1 MQFIVHTLSRIMD
14 GITSLTVSSKGIV
27 IEDKQGKKLYTW
39 QSQLQPPQI
48 LEGKITP
55 KIQIFMPDTRIKV
68 RIKEC
73 DLDRAQFELQ
83 KFWLTSHMVKL
94 RQSIAKI
101 EALLE
106 RRYLSHGL
114 LKAAKDMAQELASH
128 WLTWSMDQRLEAY
141 FAQTRYTLEE
151 VHTWQPQDVD
161 DFREAFI
168 AKQLAD
174 YEDFFDSIA
183 GHPLT
188 IAQRRACVVIDERQL
203 LLAGAGTGKT
213 SVMVAKAGYLIA
225 AGVADASQILML
237 AYGKEAANEMQSRLS
252 DAQLSVT
259 SRTFHSLGI
268 RILTEVEGKAPQ
280 LSKLSNDENQ
290 KRQFLLE
297 TLQSLCQDRDFAN
310 NLLALLKESFNLD
323 AHEVEIDFAAPYL
336 DKLVKQFSELIGLY
350 KQSRSLGPGHI
361 QKIESEFELYL
372 AVFRPVLTEYQ
383 LYLNNERAID
393 YDDMISSAT
402 KYVKTGQFKSEWLH
416 VLVDEF
422 QDISPARAELVKAL
436 LVQRH
441 RSYLFAVGD
450 DWQSIYRFS
459 GADLSLTTHFSQHF
473 GPSTVMQLDKTFR
486 YPQDLLDLASDFVC
500 QNPQQIVK
508 QVRAQILSDGP
519 SVVIEHDQQNDLVYA
534 KLSELSKIAPHC
546 SVMILARYHKQLPDS
561 QTLQKLNNQFNTI
574 NIKSMTFHA
583 AKGKEADYTIIIGLD
598 KRVPTKQTTDKVIDA
613 FLPAL
618 EAFPYAEERRLF
630 YVALTRA
637 KKCAFIM
644 SPKEPSRFI
653 CEIAEQL

>member
-1 MQFIVHTLSRIMD
+1 M
-14 GITSLTVSSKGIV
+14 TVSSKGIV
-27 IEDKQGKKLYTW
+27 IEGKLGKKLYTW
-39 QSQLQPPQI
+39 QSQLQPPLI

-55 KIQIFMPDTRIKV
+55 KIQIFMPDTRIKI
-68 RIKEC
+68 RIKDS
-73 DLDRAQFELQ
+73 DLDHAQFELQ

-114 LKAAKDMAQELASH
+114 LKTAKEMAQELAEH

-141 FAQTRYTLEE
+141 FVQTRYTLEE

-174 YEDFFDSIA
+174 YGGFFDRIA
-183 GHPLT
+183 GQPLT

-213 SVMVAKAGYLIA
+213 SVMIAKAGYLIS
-225 AGVADASQILML
+225 AGVSDASQILML

-259 SRTFHSLGI
+259 CRTFHSLGI

-280 LSKLSNDENQ
+280 LSQLSNDAHQ
-290 KRQFLLE
+290 KHQFLLE
-297 TLQSLCQDRDFAN
+297 TLQSLCQDRDFSN
-310 NLLALLKESFNLD
+310 NLLALLKDSFNVD
-323 AHEVEIDFAAPYL
+323 VREVEVDFTAPYL
-336 DKLVKQFSELIGLY
+336 SKLVKQFSDLISLY
-350 KQSRSLGPGHI
+350 KQSRSVGSGHI
-361 QKIESEFELYL
+361 QQIESEFELYL
-372 AVFRPVLTEYQ
+372 LVFRPVLTEYQ
-383 LYLNNERAID
+383 LYLNNEHAID
-393 YDDMISSAT
+393 YDDMISNAT
-402 KYVKTGQFKSEWLH
+402 KYVKSGQYKSEWLH

-436 LVQRH
+436 LAQRN
-441 RSYLFAVGD
+441 RSHLFAVGD

-486 YPQDLLDLASDFVC
+486 YPQELLDLASDFVC

-508 QVRAQILSDGP
+508 QVRAQVLSDGP

-534 KLSELSKIAPHC
+534 KLSELAKTTSHC
-546 SVMILARYHKQLPDS
+546 SVMILARYHKQLTDN
-561 QTLQKLNNQFNTI
+561 QTIEKLNKQFKTI
-574 NIKSMTFHA
+574 DIKSMTFHA

-598 KRVPTKQTTDKVIDA
+598 KSVPTKQTTDKVIDA

-653 CEIAEQL
+653 TEIAEQL

>member
-14 GITSLTVSSKGIV
+14 GITSMSVSSKGIV
-27 IEDKQGKKLYTW
+27 IEGKLGKKLYTW
-39 QSQLQPPQI
+39 QSQLQPPLI

-55 KIQIFMPDTRIKV
+55 KIQIFMPDTRIKI
-68 RIKEC
+68 RIKDC
-73 DLDRAQFELQ
+73 DLALAQFELQ

-114 LKAAKDMAQELASH
+114 LKAAKEMAQELAGH

-141 FAQTRYTLEE
+141 LAQTRYTLEE
-151 VHTWQPQDVD
+151 VHTWQPHDVD

-174 YEDFFDSIA
+174 YEDFFNRVA
-183 GHPLT
+183 GQPLT
-188 IAQRRACVVIDERQL
+188 IAQRRACVVVDERQL

-213 SVMVAKAGYLIA
+213 SVMIAKAGYLIS
-225 AGVADASQILML
+225 AGISEPSQILML
-237 AYGKEAANEMQSRLS
+237 AYGKEAACEMQSRLS
-252 DAQLSVT
+252 NAQLSVT
-259 SRTFHSLGI
+259 CRTFHSLGI
-268 RILTEVEGKAPQ
+268 RILTEVEEKAPQ
-280 LSKLSNDENQ
+280 LSQLSNNEQQ
-290 KRQFLLE
+290 KRQFILE
-297 TLQSLCQDRDFAN
+297 SLQSLCQDTDFYN
-310 NLLALLKESFNLD
+310 NLLALLKDCFNVD
-323 AHEVEIDFAAPYL
+323 VCEVEVDFTAPYMS
-336 DKLVKQFSELIGLY
+336 KLLKQFSELISLY

-361 QKIESEFELYL
+361 QHVESEFELYL
-372 AVFRPVLTEYQ
+372 SVFRPVLTEYQ
-383 LYLNNERAID
+383 LYLNNEHAID
-393 YDDMISSAT
+393 YDDMISNAT
-402 KYVKTGQFKSEWLH
+402 KYVKSGQYKSEWLH

-422 QDISPARAELVKAL
+422 QDISPARAELIKAL
-436 LVQRH
+436 LAQRN
-441 RSYLFAVGD
+441 RSHLFAVGD

-500 QNPQQIVK
+500 QNPLQIVK
-508 QVRAQILSDGP
+508 QVRAQVLSDGP
-519 SVVIEHDQQNDLVYA
+519 SVVIERDQQNDFVYG
-534 KLSELSKIAPHC
+534 KLSELAKTTSDC
-546 SVMILARYHKQLPDS
+546 SVMILARYHKQLPDN
-561 QTLQKLNNQFNTI
+561 QTIAKLNKQFNFI
-574 NIKSMTFHA
+574 NIKAMTFHA

-598 KRVPTKQTTDKVIDA
+598 KRVPTQQKTERIIEA

-644 SPKEPSRFI
+644 SPDEPSRFI
-653 CEIAEQL
+653 TEIAEQL